1 MKERSHKRPCTVEV
15 HLYEMSKVSKPI
27 EKESKFIN
35 LRAIKKKKA
44 EDKEIKAIIWLPGDR
59 VIILGGR

>member
-1 MKERSHKRPCTVEV
+1 MNLENIRLSERSHKRPRTVEV

-35 LRAIKKKKA
+35 LRAIKKKK
-44 EDKEIKAIIWLPGDR
+44 KKKQKTKT
-59 VIILGGR
+59 